1 MTKKDWN
8 AIYDVV
14 VLGFGGAGATAAR
27 HAADAGKKVL
37 MVEVAPIGEEGGNT
51 RVSGQGSNFAKDHDK
66 MMTYFNRLNEPFYED
81 EDVKETFVNGLVNL
95 PAYYKKYITPNPV
108 EVIEKYRGTK
118 LEYLSKQVIEYPEY
132 TGADTNDALSIH
144 LGSFDSALWNILRKN
159 VTDRDNIDV
168 WMESRAHKLIQNEE
182 GTVIGV
188 EVLRNGKKVYVGAN
202 NGIVLTTGGF
212 EANEEMIESY
222 LGEANLQPMGSL
234 YNRGDGISMAEEA
247 GAKMWHMHTY
257 NSYSLMHG
265 MYFFVPGE
273 KRAREVYYDLGKN
286 DAGMIVVADDGTR
299 YFNEVEHARHGFIS
313 SHGTFR
319 HAALSQKPHM
329 IMDQKQFEFYINNH
343 TFKLVDLKELAVK
356 ADTLAEL
363 ANKIDV
369 PTENLEKTI
378 ADYNK
383 FVDYG
388 EDYAYHRDPETMR
401 KIEKGPFYAVR
412 MVNTM
417 LNTQG
422 GPQRNGKAEI
432 IDNDNQPIPHLY
444 GAGELGS
451 VVANLY
457 QGAQNVAET
466 IIFGQIAGENV
477 AKTDSL
483 NLEGGK
489 LDLQGVNDLANED
502 NLVNIELKQ
511 DEYLGKS
518 KAGIGGQLAVKVAYK
533 DGKIKNVEV
542 VEQHESADIG
552 LKALQTLPEKMVEEN
567 TVDVDTVSGASST
580 TNALKEAV
588 KDAISQAEASKSDV
602 TSGASEH

>member
-1 MTKKDWN
+1 MTRKDWN

-37 MVEVAPIGEEGGNT
+37 IVEAAPVGEEGGNT
-51 RVSGQGSNFAKDHDK
+51 RVSGQGSNFARNFDK
-66 MMTYFNRLNEPFYED
+66 MKTYYNRLTYPFHED
-81 EDVKETFVNGLVNL
+81 EDVKDAFINGLVNL
-95 PAYYKKYITPNPV
+95 PKYYEKYITPTPV
-108 EVIEKYRGTK
+108 KIMEAWKGTN
-118 LEYLSKQVIEYPEY
+118 LEYLSGQLIEYPEY
-132 TGADTNDALSIH
+132 EGADTNDALSVH
-144 LGSFDSALWNILRKN
+144 SGSFDSALWKILRKN
-159 VTDRDNIDV
+159 VTERDIDV
-168 WMESRAHKLIQNEE
+168 WMESRAHKLIQDED
-182 GTVIGV
+182 GTVTGV
-188 EVLRNGKKVYVGAN
+188 EVLRDGKKVYVGAN
-202 NGIVLTTGGF
+202 NGVILTMGGF

-222 LGEANLQPMGSL
+222 LGEAHLQPLGSL

-265 MYFFVPGE
+265 LYFYVSGE
-273 KRAREVYYDLGKN
+273 KRAREVYYDFGKD
-286 DAGMIVVADDGTR
+286 DAGMIVVADDGSR

-319 HAALSQKPHM
+319 HAPLSQKPHM
-329 IMDQKQFEFYINNH
+329 IMDQKQFDFYVNNH

-363 ANKIDV
+363 AEKIGV
-369 PTENLEKTI
+369 PAENLEKTI
-378 ADYNK
+378 SDYNK

-401 KIEKGPFYAVR
+401 KIEDGPFYAVR

-432 IDNDNQPIPHLY
+432 INNDNEPIPHLY

-466 IIFGQIAGENV
+466 IIFGHIAGENA
-477 AKTDSL
+477 AKTESL
-483 NLEGGK
+483 NLESDN
-489 LDLQGVNDLANED
+489 LDLQGVNDLADED
-502 NLVNIELKQ
+502 SLSNIELKQ
-511 DEYLGKS
+511 GEYLGKS
-518 KAGIGGQLAVKVAYK
+518 KAGIGGQVAVKVAYE

-552 LKALQTLPEKMVEEN
+552 LKALETLPEKMVEEN
-567 TVDVDTVSGASST
+567 TVDVDAVSGASAT

-588 KDAISQAEASKSDV
+588 KDAISQAEGNKTDA
-602 TSGASEH
+602 TSGASKH